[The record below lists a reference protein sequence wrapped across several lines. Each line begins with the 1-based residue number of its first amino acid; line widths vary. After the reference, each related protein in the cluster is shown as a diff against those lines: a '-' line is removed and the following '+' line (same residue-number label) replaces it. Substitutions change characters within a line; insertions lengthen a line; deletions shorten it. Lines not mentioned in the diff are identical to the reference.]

1 MKTAILLGATGMVG
15 AALLQQLLENKE
27 YSSVL
32 IFVRRKTNIQHSKLT
47 EYVVDFDQSALWANY
62 VQGDVLFSC
71 LGTTLA
77 VAGSK
82 PNQYKVDFTYQ
93 YEMAK
98 IASDNGVKSLV
109 LVSSAGAK
117 ATSGN
122 FYLSMKGKL
131 DEAVQQLPFSSIT
144 ILRPGQLYGNR
155 FPKRPMEEI
164 AIKVMFF
171 FNRIGLLR
179 NYRPI
184 HADEVA
190 KAMQAAVRKE
200 LKGIFTLAELFE
212 LSKEIA

>member
-1 MKTAILLGATGMVG
+1 MKTAIVLGATGMVG
-15 AALLQQLLENKE
+15 AALLKQLLENEE

-32 IFVRRKTNIQHSKLT
+32 IFVRRSTQLNHAKLT
-47 EYVVDFDQSALWANY
+47 EHVVDFDQPVEWAKL

-82 PNQYKVDFTYQ
+82 ANQYKVDFTYQ

-98 IASDNGVKSLV
+98 IASENGVKSLV

-122 FYLSMKGKL
+122 FYLGMKGKL
-131 DEAVQQLPFSSIT
+131 DETVQQLNFHSVS

-155 FPKRPMEEI
+155 LPKRPMEEI
-164 AIKVMFF
+164 AIKVMFLI
-171 FNRIGLLR
+171 NRIGFLR

-190 KAMQAAVRKE
+190 KAMQRVAKSNQTA
-200 LKGIFTLAELFE
+200 IYTLGELFE
-212 LSKEIA
+212 IL

>member
-15 AALLQQLLENKE
+15 AALLNQLLANDE
-27 YSSVL
+27 YAAVL
-32 IFVRRKTNIQHSKLT
+32 IFVRRPTQLNHPKLT
-47 EYVVDFDQSALWANY
+47 EYVVDFDQPSQWSKL

-82 PNQYKVDFTYQ
+82 TNQYKVDFTYQ

-98 IASDNGVKSLV
+98 IASDNGVKQLV

-117 ATSGN
+117 AQSRN

-131 DEAVQQLPFSSIT
+131 DEAVRMLNFQFLS

-155 FPKRPMEEI
+155 QQKRKMEQI
-164 AIKVMFF
+164 AIQLMFF
-171 FNRIGLLR
+171 INRLGLLR

-184 HADEVA
+184 HANEVA
-190 KAMQAAVRKE
+190 QAMQKVAKSSKSSVY
-200 LKGIFTLAELFE
+200 TLSELFQ
-212 LSKEIA
+212 LL

>member
-1 MKTAILLGATGMVG
+1 MKTAIVLGATGMVG
-15 AALLQQLLENKE
+15 AALLNQLLANDE

-32 IFVRRKTNIQHSKLT
+32 IFVRRSTQLNHTKLT
-47 EYVVDFDQSALWANY
+47 EYIVDFEHPELRAKQ

-77 VAGSK
+77 AAGSK
-82 PNQYKVDFTYQ
+82 ANQYKVDFTYQ

-131 DEAVQQLPFSSIT
+131 DETVQQLKFQYIS

-155 FPKRPMEEI
+155 LPKRPMEEI
-164 AIKVMFF
+164 AIKLMFII
-171 FNRIGLLR
+171 NRLGLLR
-179 NYRPI
+179 TYRPI

-190 KAMQAAVRKE
+190 KAMQRVANSANS
-200 LKGIFTLAELFE
+200 GIYTLHELFE
-212 LSKEIA
+212 LQ

>member
-15 AALLQQLLENKE
+15 AALLKQLLANDL

-32 IFVRRKTNIQHSKLT
+32 IFVRRSTQLNHAKLT
-47 EYVVDFDQSALWANY
+47 EYVVDFDQPEQWSKQ

-82 PNQYKVDFTYQ
+82 VNQYKVDFTYQ

-98 IASDNGVKSLV
+98 IASENSVKSLV

-117 ATSGN
+117 ATSSN
-122 FYLSMKGKL
+122 FYLSMKGRL
-131 DEAVQQLPFSSIT
+131 DETVQQLNFRSVI

-155 FPKRPMEEI
+155 LPKRPMEEI
-164 AIKVMFF
+164 AIKVMFLI
-171 FNRIGLLR
+171 NRIGLLR
-179 NYRPI
+179 SYRPI

-190 KAMQAAVRKE
+190 QAMQQVAKSNQNA
-200 LKGIFTLAELFE
+200 IYTLGELFE
-212 LSKEIA
+212 IK

>member
-1 MKTAILLGATGMVG
+1 MKTAIVLGATGMVG
-15 AALLQQLLENKE
+15 AALLQQLLANEE

-32 IFVRRKTNIQHSKLT
+32 IFVRRSTQLNHAKLT
-47 EYVVDFDQSALWANY
+47 EYVVDFNQPEQWAKL

-82 PNQYKVDFTYQ
+82 ANQYKVDFTYQ

-98 IASDNGVKSLV
+98 IASENGVKSLV

-117 ATSGN
+117 ASSSN
-122 FYLSMKGKL
+122 FYLGMKGKL
-131 DEAVQQLPFSSIT
+131 DETVQQLNFQTVSV
-144 ILRPGQLYGNR
+144 LRPGQLYGNR
-155 FPKRPMEEI
+155 LPKRAMEEV
-164 AIKVMFF
+164 AIKVMFLI
-171 FNRIGLLR
+171 NRIGILQ

-190 KAMQAAVRKE
+190 KAMQQVAKSNQNA
-200 LKGIFTLAELFE
+200 IYTLSELFD
-212 LSKEIA
+212 IQ

>member
-1 MKTAILLGATGMVG
+1 MKTAIVLGATGMVG
-15 AALLQQLLENKE
+15 AALLQQLLANDE

-32 IFVRRKTNIQHSKLT
+32 IFVRRSTQLTHSKLT
-47 EYVVDFDQSALWANY
+47 EYVVDFDQPVLWAKL

-82 PNQYKVDFTYQ
+82 TNQYKVDFTYQ

-98 IASDNGVKSLV
+98 IASDNGVKRLV

-131 DEAVQQLPFSSIT
+131 DETVQQLRFESTS

-155 FPKRPMEEI
+155 LPKRPMEEI

-171 FNRIGLLR
+171 INRIGLLR
-179 NYRPI
+179 SYRPI

-190 KAMQAAVRKE
+190 RAMQRVAKSSDS
-200 LKGIFTLAELFE
+200 GIYTLHELFD
-212 LSKEIA
+212 LQ

>member
-15 AALLQQLLENKE
+15 TALLKQLLTNEE
-27 YSSVL
+27 YSFVQ
-32 IFVRRKTNIQHSKLT
+32 IFVRRPTQLTHYKLT
-47 EYVVDFDQSALWANY
+47 EYVVDFNHPEQWAKL

-82 PNQYKVDFTYQ
+82 TNQYKVDFTYQ

-98 IASDNGVKSLV
+98 IASENSVKSLV

-117 ATSGN
+117 ASSGN

-131 DEAVQQLPFSSIT
+131 DETVQQFNFQYVS

-155 FPKRPMEEI
+155 IPKRPMEELALKI
-164 AIKVMFF
+164 MFF
-171 FNRIGLLR
+171 INRIGLLR

-184 HADEVA
+184 SADELA
-190 KAMQAAVRKE
+190 KAMLQVANSRKSGVYT
-200 LKGIFTLAELFE
+200 LSNIFQI
-212 LSKEIA
+212 K

>member
-15 AALLQQLLENKE
+15 SALLKQLLANDE

-32 IFVRRKTNIQHSKLT
+32 IFVRRTTQLIHTKLT
-47 EYVVDFDQSALWANY
+47 EYVVDFDQPKQWSKL

-82 PNQYKVDFTYQ
+82 ENQYKVDFTYQ

-117 ATSGN
+117 ATSSN

-131 DEAVQQLPFSSIT
+131 DEAVQQLNFQSVS

-155 FPKRPMEEI
+155 LPKRPMEEI

-171 FNRIGLLR
+171 INRIGLLR

-184 HADEVA
+184 HSDEVA
-190 KAMQAAVRKE
+190 QAMQQVAKSDKTA
-200 LKGIFTLAELFE
+200 IYTLGELF
-212 LSKEIA
+212 KIK